1 MSPAPNRR
9 RVKVKESLVINPRQ
23 DVAALM
29 KLHKFPR
36 HANENKILSTKL
48 SMRPRR
54 REGGDQ
60 VPQPIRV

>member
-1 MSPAPNRR
+1 MSPAPDTK

-36 HANENKILSTKL
+36 HAYENKILSTKL